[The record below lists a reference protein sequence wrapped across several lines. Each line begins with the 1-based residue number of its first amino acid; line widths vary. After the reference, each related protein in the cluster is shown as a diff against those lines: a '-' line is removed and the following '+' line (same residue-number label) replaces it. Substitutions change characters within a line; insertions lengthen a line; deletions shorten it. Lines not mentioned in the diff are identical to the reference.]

1 MALLHQFVSLLR
13 DGEQTPEEL
22 TETCAARVR
31 ALDPEL
37 HAWLEL
43 APQPATGSGALSG
56 IPFAAKDIFETA
68 GLLSEYGSPL
78 YRGRR
83 STVDASLVADLR
95 ARGAI
100 LMGKTHTTAF
110 AFFDPAPTRNP
121 RNPQHTPGG
130 SSSGSAAA
138 VAAGMVPFALGSQTQ
153 GSVLRPASFCGI
165 AGFKPTFGWCSR
177 EGMLPFAPSLDTAGF
192 FTGDAADMA
201 LLWTLLD
208 RPVPTEYPVTLAV
221 PRDGLDVEPPMMAGF
236 KDTVGRLG
244 AAGFRVTAIDFP
256 KGSEDLATAVRTIQF
271 YEGGRTLESLWRQHG
286 AALGVKLAGMVE
298 EGLAMSKDQYQE
310 AVGLIDSQKQA
321 FCKLFE
327 EFGLLAT
334 PAAVGP
340 APAGLSSTGD
350 PRMNA
355 PWTGLGVPAIS
366 IPMPAGTSLPLGLQ
380 LAGPWNQDGG
390 LLAAAMRAESIFAV
404 T

>member
-1 MALLHQFVSLLR
+1 MALLHQFVRWLR
-13 DGEQTPEEL
+13 DGQQTAGQL
-22 TETCAARVR
+22 TDLCAERIR
-31 ALDPEL
+31 ALDPDL
-37 HAWLEL
+37 DAWLEV
-43 APQPATGSGALSG
+43 APQPATGGGTLSG

-78 YRGRR
+78 FRGRR
-83 STVDASLVADLR
+83 STVDAALVADLR

-121 RNPQHTPGG
+121 RNREHTPGG

-192 FTGDAADMA
+192 FTEDAADMA
-201 LLWTLLD
+201 LLWTLLE
-208 RPVPTEYPVTLAV
+208 RSVPAETPATLAV
-221 PRDGLDVEPPMMAGF
+221 PRRGVDVEPPMMAAF
-236 KDTVGRLG
+236 KDAVGRLG
-244 AAGFRVTAIDFP
+244 AGGFRVTAIDFP
-256 KGSEDLATAVRTIQF
+256 EGSEHLASAVRTIQF
-271 YEGGRTLESLWRQHG
+271 YEGGRTLEPLWRQHG
-286 AALGVKLAGMVE
+286 VGLGVKLAGMVE
-298 EGLAMSKDQYQE
+298 EGLAMPESQYQE
-310 AVGLIDSQKQA
+310 ACGLVATQKQL
-321 FCKLFE
+321 FGKLFE
-327 EFGLLAT
+327 EFAWLAT

-366 IPMPAGTSLPLGLQ
+366 IPMPGATSMPMGLQ
-380 LAGPWNQDGG
+380 LVGGWNEDGG
-390 LLAAAMRAESIFAV
+390 LLGAAVRAEAIFASS
-404 T
+404 